1 MSVVNSVGG
10 SNNSLLW
17 KDKGLEDAGLLHWK
31 VLEQLWLKTQYAVE
45 LVQKNPFFT
54 VKIAAKFQTTNKVR
68 TISILSPYF
77 GRK

>member
-1 MSVVNSVGG
+1 MTFLSNFKKIYILVHSTLASMSVVNSVGG

-45 LVQKNPFFT
+45 LVQKNPFL
-54 VKIAAKFQTTNKVR
+54 R
-68 TISILSPYF
+68 
-77 GRK
+77 